1 MLLTLLRL
9 LSVFLVV
16 LVTGPASAGT
26 INVLGFVDFGP
37 GAIPFGTVNLGGD
50 RGFTLNFSGQ
60 ALSFH
65 TAAANC
71 SFPECPPGA
80 TMNMNAF
87 AGPESPGHATL
98 DGVSY
103 QSVGAAVCPAF
114 PCAGALIHFTGQA
127 VAPPFGDFTK
137 AILKVP
143 VDFSGTFGHNASGLD
158 PSSEQLVASAI
169 ATLTLDKFDF
179 GPQFGVAWRYDS
191 IQYELMPT
199 PEPTTLLLWGTT
211 MAGLALA
218 RRKWRGQN

>member
-80 TMNMNAF
+80 TMNLNAF